1 MSVPN
6 QKIITINPDGDFNK
20 ERLYAKIHLDT
31 FQQAMKNL
39 KSSDFKLWCYLVKN
53 NPGYTFELSC
63 AAAQKW
69 GIGKTA
75 YYEAVQGLIEKG
87 YLKQR
92 DANSNL
98 YDFFPQSQK
107 DKKETPKEEEVKE
120 EKIDITK
127 QLQELGGFN
136 F

>member
-63 AAAQKW
+63 
-69 GIGKTA
+69 
-75 YYEAVQGLIEKG
+75 VMLIVIYMTSSRNHKKIKRRP
-87 YLKQR
+87 LK
-92 DANSNL
+92 
-98 YDFFPQSQK
+98 
-107 DKKETPKEEEVKE
+107 KKRLRKK
-120 EKIDITK
+120 KLI
-127 QLQELGGFN
+127 
-136 F
+136 